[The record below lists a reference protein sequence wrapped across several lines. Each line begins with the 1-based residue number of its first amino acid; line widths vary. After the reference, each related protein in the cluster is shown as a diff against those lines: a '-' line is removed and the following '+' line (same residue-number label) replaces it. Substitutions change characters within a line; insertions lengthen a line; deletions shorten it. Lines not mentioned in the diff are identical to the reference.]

1 MSEAL
6 SQEEIAAL
14 QQALKAGRIQA
25 GSQAA
30 GPAAARGRVRQYDF
44 SVPDKFSKDTLRA
57 LQHLHDGLARSLT
70 TSLSAHVRGMI
81 QVDSPVVTQETY
93 QQYIAE
99 VPEPAVLAAFS
110 AEPLPATAVWEIE
123 ARIAFPII
131 DRLLGG
137 PGHGLEVLRS
147 LTEIEMTVI
156 QRVVNVILDQWRE
169 AWGHTAELH
178 PKLLSLETNP
188 MFLQIAGPNEIVL
201 AVSFGVHL
209 GPDEGQMRLCL
220 PFPVLEP
227 ILARLAMR
235 AWSQGP
241 STPRPGQEAEVARAL
256 QGARVPVH
264 VELGRARMP
273 LATVVALQAGD
284 IVPLPVPLGAPATVY
299 VGDAAKFHCRIGRVG
314 RRLAVEITEPR
325 GQEG

>member
-6 SQEEIAAL
+6 SHEEIAAL
-14 QQALKAGRIQA
+14 QQALQAGRIQA
-25 GSQAA
+25 GR
-30 GPAAARGRVRQYDF
+30 GAAAPRGRVRQYDF

-70 TSLSAHVRGMI
+70 TSLSAHVRGML

-93 QQYIAE
+93 QQFIAE
-99 VPEPAVLAAFS
+99 VAEPSVLAAFS
-110 AEPLPATAVWEIE
+110 SEPLPGTAVWEIE

-147 LTEIEMTVI
+147 LTEIEMTVM

-169 AWGHTAELH
+169 AWSHTVELH

-188 MFLQIAGPNEIVL
+188 LFLQIAGPNEIVL
-201 AVSFGVHL
+201 AVALPVHL

-220 PFPVLEP
+220 PFPCLEP
-227 ILARLAMR
+227 ILGRLAMR

-241 STPRPGQEAEVARAL
+241 STPRPGLGAEMARAL
-256 QGARVPVH
+256 QGAEVAVH
-264 VELGRARMP
+264 VELGRASMP
-273 LATVVALQAGD
+273 LSSVVALRAGD
-284 IVPLPVPLGAPATVY
+284 VVPLPVPVGTPATVY
-299 VGDAAKFHCRIGRVG
+299 VGDSPKFRGRVGRLG
-314 RRLAVEITEPR
+314 RRLAVEITAIEVE
-325 GQEG
+325 EG

>member
-6 SQEEIAAL
+6 SHEEIAAL

-25 GSQAA
+25 G
-30 GPAAARGRVRQYDF
+30 AAAAATPRGRVRQYDF
-44 SVPDKFSKDTLRA
+44 SVPDKFSKDALRA

-70 TSLSAHVRGMI
+70 TSLSAHVRGMM
-81 QVDSPVVTQETY
+81 QVDSPVVTQQTY
-93 QQYIAE
+93 QQFIAE
-99 VPEPAVLAAFS
+99 VAEPSVLAAFS
-110 AEPLPATAVWEIE
+110 AEPLPGTGVWEIE

-137 PGHGLEVLRS
+137 PGHGIEVLRS

-169 AWGHTAELH
+169 GWGHTAELH

-188 MFLQIAGPNEIVL
+188 LFLQIAGPNEIVL
-201 AVSFGVHL
+201 AVAFAVHL

-220 PFPVLEP
+220 PFPCLEP
-227 ILARLAMR
+227 ILSRLAMR

-241 STPRPGQEAEVARAL
+241 AAPRPGQEAEVARAL

-264 VELGRARMP
+264 VELGRARLP
-273 LATVVALQAGD
+273 LSTVVALQAGD
-284 IVPLPVPLGAPATVY
+284 LVPLPVPLTAPATVF
-299 VGDAAKFHCRIGRVG
+299 VGDRPRFHCRIGRVG
-314 RRLAVEITEPR
+314 RRLAVEITGHGE
-325 GQEG
+325 EV